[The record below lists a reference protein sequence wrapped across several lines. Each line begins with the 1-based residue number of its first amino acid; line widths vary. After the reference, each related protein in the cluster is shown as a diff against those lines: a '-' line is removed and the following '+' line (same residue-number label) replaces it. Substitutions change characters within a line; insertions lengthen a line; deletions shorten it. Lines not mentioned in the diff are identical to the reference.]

1 VARHWSG
8 SVPSP
13 SPASVAVEPPRIRV
27 VDARGTDVGVTG
39 RHELNTVPSHVEVGS
54 QKYDVVR
61 VAGPWPL
68 EERWW
73 DPRRKRRQVR
83 MQVLVR
89 HPRRGVGVFLV
100 GLENQQ
106 WTLLA
111 RYD

>member
-1 VARHWSG
+1 MHGAIARYLMSRSIAVVFPHWMQQHG
-8 SVPSP
+8 QLGEEH
-13 SPASVAVEPPRIRV
+13 AFRTFE
-27 VDARGTDVGVTG
+27 
-39 RHELNTVPSHVEVGS
+39 H
-54 QKYDVVR
+54 VVR